1 MQQKTKKSDP
11 QATFPPHPRYKSVI
25 NLVNTFVEHIG
36 IEPTTSSLRL
46 L

>member
-25 NLVNTFVEHIG
+25 KLVNNF
-36 IEPTTSSLRL
+36 L
-46 L
+46 LFNYSVIQHD